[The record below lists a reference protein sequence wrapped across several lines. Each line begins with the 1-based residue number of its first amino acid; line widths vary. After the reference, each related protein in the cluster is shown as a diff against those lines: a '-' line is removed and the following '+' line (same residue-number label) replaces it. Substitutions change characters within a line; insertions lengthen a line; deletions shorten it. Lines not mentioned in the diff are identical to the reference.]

1 VNDPLVHERS
11 GLRSNNLRWLYLG
24 RLIRSFITSFL
35 TVIFPVY
42 LANLGYRATLVGLI
56 LTVVTAGSA
65 FLVVVVGLG
74 SDRLGAKPMLLGLA
88 VLSILGAAA
97 VGLSPN
103 LAVIMLAG
111 GLGGIGRGGAAGSG
125 GAWGPFFPAEQK
137 LLAES
142 SDDKVRTKAF
152 GTIGFIG
159 VLAGAAGSILVWS
172 PDWLSKLNISAIESD
187 RMVFLLG
194 AVLSILLLLVTL
206 PLQDNNQQDNNQQD
220 NNQQDNN
227 QDNNQQDN
235 NQDNNQDKEAKSEK
249 GISPRSDPSSPPPIG
264 TGQLIGRLSV
274 TNMLNGFG
282 FGFLGPMLTYW
293 FHVHFGVGVGK
304 LAIMYVI
311 VNLVSALPY
320 LGAWRLARRLGA
332 VMAVTV
338 TRAASIAALLAM
350 AWVPS
355 FTWAAGLF
363 ALRMALNS
371 LGVPAR
377 QSYVMGVADARHRGK
392 VAAIS
397 ALPSQL
403 SSSASPAIGGA
414 LMDSIADAPIFG
426 AVVFMTAN
434 LITYYLAFRNVP
446 PPEEVAPSP
455 SANHQE
461 HEVS

>member
-1 VNDPLVHERS
+1 MIAANSSLKS
-11 GLRSNNLRWLYLG
+11 NNSNNNNSNNLRWLYLG
-24 RLIRSFITSFL
+24 RLVRSFVTSFL

-42 LANLGYRATLVGLI
+42 LANLGYGAALVGVV
-56 LTVVTAGSA
+56 LTVVTAASA
-65 FLVVVVGLG
+65 FLVVMVGLG

-97 VGLSPN
+97 VGLSPS
-103 LAVIMLAG
+103 LVVIMLAG

-142 SDDKVRTKAF
+142 SEDKVRTKAF
-152 GTIGFIG
+152 GTIGFVG
-159 VLAGAAGSILVWS
+159 VLAGAAGSVLVWL
-172 PDWLSKLNISAIESD
+172 PDWLSKLHISAVESD

-194 AVLSILLLLVTL
+194 AVLSIILLLVTL
-206 PLQDNNQQDNNQQD
+206 PLRDT
-220 NNQQDNN
+220 
-227 QDNNQQDN
+227 
-235 NQDNNQDKEAKSEK
+235 AKGVRGSAWRSSST
-249 GISPRSDPSSPPPIG
+249 GSSDPVGSGDSASNSHPAANSNPGGRRDSPIG

-274 TNMLNGFG
+274 TNALNGFG

-304 LAIMYVI
+304 LAVMYVI

-332 VMAVTV
+332 VLAVTV
-338 TRAASIAALLAM
+338 TRAGSIAALLAM

-355 FTWAAGLF
+355 FTWAAALF

-377 QSYVMGVADARHRGK
+377 QSYVMGVADSRHRGK

-414 LMDSIADAPIFG
+414 LMAYIADAPIFG

-446 PPEEVAPSP
+446 PPEEATPSP
-455 SANHQE
+455 SANYQE
-461 HEVS
+461 QKVP